1 MTFQRRFQVCP
12 MMIFSCFWIVNLS
25 ELAIQQLIYFVP
37 ARGMMQLLRRLYGR
51 QSFLKSVEFE
61 QRTFFKDLDN
71 SPPMQQLPI
80 SI

>member
-1 MTFQRRFQVCP
+1 